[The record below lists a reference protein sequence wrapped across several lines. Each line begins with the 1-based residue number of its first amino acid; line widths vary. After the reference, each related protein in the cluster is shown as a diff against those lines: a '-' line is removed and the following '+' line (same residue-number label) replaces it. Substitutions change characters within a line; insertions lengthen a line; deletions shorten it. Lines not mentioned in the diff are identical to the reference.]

1 MKPARVL
8 LIEDDASI
16 QRFVELALEDEP
28 VTLHPAPTVADA
40 LAQLR
45 TQGPFR
51 LIVTD
56 LMLPDGSGQQVLQA
70 LAAEPGLRAGAR
82 VAVFS
87 AGLSA
92 ETRARLDTLGVDEVI
107 AKPASLAQLLQCLQ
121 RALAAAP
128 DAATAIAAIDR
139 VAPDPAARAID
150 HYFAG
155 DQALYAAYRDSCRRQ
170 FAHDRRAG
178 DAALAAG
185 DHAGLRRL
193 AHSLKTVLQTLGHD
207 DDSAVA
213 RQLEHDA
220 SDGRTEAALQGW
232 ARLGQALDRLSADG
246 SPPP

>member
-1 MKPARVL
+1 VSPARVL

-51 LIVTD
+51 LIFTD

-128 DAATAIAAIDR
+128 DTATAIAAIDR
-139 VAPDPAARAID
+139 VAPDPARTR
-150 HYFAG
+150 HRP
-155 DQALYAAYRDSCRRQ
+155 L
-170 FAHDRRAG
+170 
-178 DAALAAG
+178 
-185 DHAGLRRL
+185 LR
-193 AHSLKTVLQTLGHD
+193 G
-207 DDSAVA
+207 
-213 RQLEHDA
+213 
-220 SDGRTEAALQGW
+220 
-232 ARLGQALDRLSADG
+232 
-246 SPPP
+246 

>member
-1 MKPARVL
+1 LP
-8 LIEDDASI
+8 
-16 QRFVELALEDEP
+16 
-28 VTLHPAPTVADA
+28 PT
-40 LAQLR
+40 R
-45 TQGPFR
+45 P
-51 LIVTD
+51 
-56 LMLPDGSGQQVLQA
+56 
-70 LAAEPGLRAGAR
+70 
-82 VAVFS
+82 
-87 AGLSA
+87 
-92 ETRARLDTLGVDEVI
+92 
-107 AKPASLAQLLQCLQ
+107 
-121 RALAAAP
+121 
-128 DAATAIAAIDR
+128 
-139 VAPDPAARAID
+139 ARAID

-220 SDGRTEAALQGW
+220 SDGRTEAAHQGW

-246 SPPP
+246 SPHP